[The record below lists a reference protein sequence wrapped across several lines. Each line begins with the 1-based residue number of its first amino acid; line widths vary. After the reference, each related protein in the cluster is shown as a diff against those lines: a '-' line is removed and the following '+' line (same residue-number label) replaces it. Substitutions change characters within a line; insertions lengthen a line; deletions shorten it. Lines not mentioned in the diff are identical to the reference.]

1 MPGALDQ
8 TKNNTDIFEQVES
21 EVRGYC
27 RSFPTVFTRAEGATL
42 TDEEGVEYTDF
53 LAGAGT
59 LNYGHNHPVLKK
71 AVLDYVAGDGLIH
84 GLDMYSTAKRAFL
97 EAFKRHILEP
107 REMNH
112 KLQFTGPTGT
122 NAVEAAMKIARNYTG
137 RTNIVAFT
145 NGFHGMTLGSV
156 AATGNSYYR
165 DAAGVDLDRTT
176 FMPYDGYLGEH
187 VDTLVYF
194 ERMLTDT
201 SSGLDKPAAVLVET
215 IQGEGG
221 VNEASYE
228 WLRGLERICR
238 EHELVFI
245 VDDIQMGCGRTGT
258 FFSFEE
264 AGIDPDIITVSKSLS
279 GFGLPMSLV
288 LMKPNLDQWKPG
300 QHNGTFRGHNL
311 AFVTA
316 KTAIEEFWSDT
327 RFSKEIREKSWI
339 LGERLHKIRENHPG
353 IIGVRGRGLI
363 FGVECSPPEL
373 AGAICREAF
382 ERQLILET
390 CGANDQVVKFLPPLT
405 TDTQTLERGLDIFED
420 ALQAALD
427 EFPELT
433 ANLIGTRT

>member
-1 MPGALDQ
+1 MERATGHESG
-8 TKNNTDIFEQVES
+8 TKIFEQIES

-27 RSFPTVFTRAEGATL
+27 RSFPAVFSRAEDATL
-42 TDEEGVEYTDF
+42 TDEDGIDYIDF

-59 LNYGHNHPVLKK
+59 LNYGHNHPILKQ
-71 AVLDYVAGDGLIH
+71 ALLDYVIEDGLVH

-97 EAFKRHILEP
+97 ESFNRHILEP
-107 REMNH
+107 REMNY

-122 NAVEAAMKIARNYTG
+122 NAVEAAMKIARNVTG

-194 ERMLTDT
+194 ERMLVDT
-201 SSGLDKPAAVLVET
+201 SSGLDKPAAVLVES

-221 VNEASYE
+221 VNEASYQ

-238 EHELVFI
+238 DHEIIFI

-264 AGIDPDIITVSKSLS
+264 AGIDPDIVTLSKSLS

-288 LMKPNLDQWKPG
+288 LMKPELDQWKPG

-316 KTAIEEFWSDT
+316 KAAIDTFWSNN
-327 RFSKEIREKSWI
+327 RFSKEIRQKSWTV
-339 LGERLHKIRENHPG
+339 GKRLHHLREQYPG
-353 IIGVRGRGLI
+353 IVGVRGRGLI
-363 FGVECSPPEL
+363 FGVECAPAEL
-373 AGAICREAF
+373 AKAICAEAF
-382 ERQLILET
+382 DRRLILET
-390 CGANDQVVKFLPPLT
+390 CGANDQVVKFLPPLV
-405 TDTQTLERGLDIFED
+405 TDAETLDRGLDIFEE
-420 ALQAALD
+420 ALSAALD
-427 EFPELT
+427 GFPSLT
-433 ANLIGTRT
+433 AELIGTRT

>member
-1 MPGALDQ
+1 
-8 TKNNTDIFEQVES
+8 
-21 EVRGYC
+21 
-27 RSFPTVFTRAEGATL
+27 
-42 TDEEGVEYTDF
+42 
-53 LAGAGT
+53 
-59 LNYGHNHPVLKK
+59 
-71 AVLDYVAGDGLIH
+71 LDYVAGDGLIH